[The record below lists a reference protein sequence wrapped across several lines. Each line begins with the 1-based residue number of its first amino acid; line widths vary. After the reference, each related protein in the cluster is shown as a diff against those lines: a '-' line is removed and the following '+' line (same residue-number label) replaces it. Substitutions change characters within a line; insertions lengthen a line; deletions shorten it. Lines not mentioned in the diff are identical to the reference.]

1 VTGLMHTSDL
11 VISPPDIGR
20 PGRRDVTDTPRSSPL
35 EWARRRRTDR
45 ETKKVVV
52 ARERAKGRL
61 HRLGAGWYVFD
72 APTLGLGANDAFLA
86 IGPGG
91 LFAVTVRSQGR
102 HVVRISG
109 SVVQINGRRLDYMA
123 EAQKFAHATAKALS
137 RTAGVRVPVTPVL
150 AFTGSGLMN
159 LYGLPKDCVVM
170 PYRELDHLFHAYGER
185 IALRTVEKLAS
196 VARHPATVIDLRLGP
211 AAAIGQ

>member
-1 VTGLMHTSDL
+1 
-11 VISPPDIGR
+11 
-20 PGRRDVTDTPRSSPL
+20 L
-35 EWARRRRTDR
+35 EWARRRRTYR
-45 ETKKVVV
+45 EEAKVVA

-61 HRLGAGWYVFD
+61 HRLGEGWYVFD
-72 APTLGLGANDAFLA
+72 APALGVDAPDAFLA

-109 SVVQINGRRLDYMA
+109 SVVQINGRRLDYMG
-123 EAQKFAHATAKALS
+123 EARKFAGAVSAAFT
-137 RTAGVRVPVTPVL
+137 RTAGVKIPVTPML

-170 PYRELDHLFHAYGER
+170 PYRELDHLLDAYGQR
-185 IALRTVEKLAS
+185 IAPRTVEKLAS

-211 AAAIGQ
+211 VAAIGSGN